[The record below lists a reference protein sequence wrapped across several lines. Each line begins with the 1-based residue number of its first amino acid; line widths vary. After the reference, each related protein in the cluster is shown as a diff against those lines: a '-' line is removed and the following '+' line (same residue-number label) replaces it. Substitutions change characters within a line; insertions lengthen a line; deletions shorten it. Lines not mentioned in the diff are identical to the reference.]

1 MNDPALRQRGFFYA
15 IRYSSYVLEVNMAGR
30 FIDKLKKAAR
40 LDPVKKEITLEGG
53 EVVVMWVTPLTAAE
67 RERAKKDAR
76 SDDPNA
82 FALQL
87 LVRKAKDGNGTPLF
101 GPGDI
106 ADLKNAVRD
115 SDLQSLM
122 LAVLGGEEDDETL
135 DMKSTDDGAE

>member
-1 MNDPALRQRGFFYA
+1 
-15 IRYSSYVLEVNMAGR
+15 MAGR

-40 LDPVKKEITLEGG
+40 LDPIKKEITLEGG
-53 EVVVMWVTPLTAAE
+53 ETVVLWVTPLTAAE

-87 LVRKAKDGNGTPLF
+87 LVRKAKDSNGTPLF

-115 SDLQSLM
+115 ADLQSLM
-122 LAVLGGEEDDETL
+122 LAVLGGEEDEETL
-135 DMKSTDDGAE
+135 DMKSSDDGAE

>member
-1 MNDPALRQRGFFYA
+1 
-15 IRYSSYVLEVNMAGR
+15 MAGATR

-40 LDPVKKEITLEGG
+40 LEPSKKTIQLDSGD
-53 EVVVMWVTPLTAAE
+53 EVVMYVSPLTAAE

-87 LVRKAKDGNGTPLF
+87 LVRKAKDSNGTPLF

-122 LAVLGGEEDDETL
+122 LAVLGGSNEDDEAL
-135 DMKSTDDGAE
+135 DMKSSDNGAE

>member
-1 MNDPALRQRGFFYA
+1 
-15 IRYSSYVLEVNMAGR
+15 MAGR

-40 LDPVKKEITLEGG
+40 LDPIKKEITLEGG
-53 EVVVMWVTPLTAAE
+53 DVVVMWVTPLTAAE

-115 SDLQSLM
+115 SDLQKLM
-122 LAVLGGEEDDETL
+122 LAVIGSSDEDEDIL
-135 DMKSTDDGAE
+135 DMKSTNDGAE

>member
-1 MNDPALRQRGFFYA
+1 
-15 IRYSSYVLEVNMAGR
+15 MAGR

-40 LDPVKKEITLEGG
+40 LDPIKKEITLEGG
-53 EVVVMWVTPLTAAE
+53 ETVVLWVTPLTAAE

-87 LVRKAKDGNGTPLF
+87 LVRKAKDSNGTPLF

-122 LAVLGGEEDDETL
+122 LAVLGGEEDDEAL
-135 DMKSTDDGAE
+135 DMKSIDDGAE